1 MGVKYLMQDKLQ
13 ELYDRLDANLAA
25 FQLAWKMKS
34 KTELI
39 EDSREITAIKDA
51 HYYLTESHG
60 FEPEEIDYLLLF
72 ENPLQVVADKW
83 RERTEDLS
91 DFSFALDE
99 VFDKQDA
106 LRDYELKEKSS
117 VLERLRNTSG
127 LTPTSEKPAAE
138 KEQEAR

>member
-1 MGVKYLMQDKLQ
+1 MPDKLQ
-13 ELYDRLDANLAA
+13 ELLDRLDANFSA
-25 FQLAWKMKS
+25 FQTAWEAKS

-39 EDSREITAIKDA
+39 DASREITAIRDA
-51 HYYLTESHG
+51 YYYLTESHG
-60 FEPEEIDYLLLF
+60 FELEEIDYLLLF

-83 RERTEDLS
+83 LERTEDLS

-106 LRDYELKEKSS
+106 LRDYERKEKPS
-117 VLERLRNTSG
+117 VLEQLHNTAA
-127 LTPTSEKPAAE
+127 KPARPT

>member
-1 MGVKYLMQDKLQ
+1 MQDKLQ
-13 ELYDRLDANLAA
+13 ELFDRLDANLED
-25 FQLAWKMKS
+25 FRKMWES
-34 KTELI
+34 SDQAELI
-39 EDSREITAIKDA
+39 DGSREITAIKDA

-83 RERTEDLS
+83 LERTEDLS

-106 LRDYELKEKSS
+106 LRDYERKEKPS
-117 VLERLRNTSG
+117 VLEQLHHTAETAGKAAR
-127 LTPTSEKPAAE
+127 PT

>member
-1 MGVKYLMQDKLQ
+1 MQDKLQ
-13 ELYDRLDANLAA
+13 ELFDRLDANLEYFRKKWEASDKA
-25 FQLAWKMKS
+25 
-34 KTELI
+34 TLI
-39 EDSREITAIKDA
+39 DDSREITAIRDA

-83 RERTEDLS
+83 LERTEDLS

-106 LRDYELKEKSS
+106 LRDYERKEKPS
-117 VLERLRNTSG
+117 VLEQLHNTAV
-127 LTPTSEKPAAE
+127 KPARPA

>member
-1 MGVKYLMQDKLQ
+1 
-13 ELYDRLDANLAA
+13 
-25 FQLAWKMKS
+25 MKS

-106 LRDYELKEKSS
+106 LRDYELKENLPCWSGFGTRP
-117 VLERLRNTSG
+117 VLRPRPKNRLRQKNRRHVRWPMFKYPKT
-127 LTPTSEKPAAE
+127 
-138 KEQEAR
+138 

>member
-1 MGVKYLMQDKLQ
+1 MQDKLQ

-25 FQLAWKMKS
+25 FKLAWEAKS
-34 KTELI
+34 KAELI
-39 EDSREITAIKDA
+39 DGSREITAIRDT
-51 HYYLTESHG
+51 HEYLTESHG

-83 RERTEDLS
+83 LERTEDLS

-106 LRDYELKEKSS
+106 LQDYELKGKPS
-117 VLERLRNTSG
+117 VLEQLRNAAVTAA
-127 LTPTSEKPAAE
+127 KPIRPA
-138 KEQEAR
+138 KEQEER

>member
-1 MGVKYLMQDKLQ
+1 MQDKLQ
-13 ELYDRLDANLAA
+13 ELLDRLDANLED
-25 FQLAWKMKS
+25 FR
-34 KTELI
+34 KTWESSDKAKLI
-39 EDSREITAIKDA
+39 DGSREITAIRDA

-83 RERTEDLS
+83 LERTEDLS

-106 LRDYELKEKSS
+106 LRDYERKEKPS
-117 VLERLRNTSG
+117 VLEQLRKAPG
-127 LTPTSEKPAAE
+127 LTPEPREKSAPA
-138 KEQEAR
+138 KEAR

>member
-1 MGVKYLMQDKLQ
+1 MQDKLQ
-13 ELYDRLDANLAA
+13 ELFDRLDANLED
-25 FQLAWKMKS
+25 FR
-34 KTELI
+34 KTWESSDKAKLI
-39 EDSREITAIKDA
+39 DGSREITAIKDA

-83 RERTEDLS
+83 LERTEDLS

-106 LRDYELKEKSS
+106 LRDYERKEKPS
-117 VLERLRNTSG
+117 VLEQLRKAPS
-127 LTPTSEKPAAE
+127 LTPEPHEKSATA
-138 KEQEAR
+138 KEAR

>member
-1 MGVKYLMQDKLQ
+1 MQDKLQ
-13 ELYDRLDANLAA
+13 ELLDRLDANFSA
-25 FQLAWKMKS
+25 FQTAWEAKS

-39 EDSREITAIKDA
+39 DASREITAIKDA

-83 RERTEDLS
+83 LERTEDLS

-106 LRDYELKEKSS
+106 LRDYERKEKPS
-117 VLERLRNTSG
+117 VLEQLRKAPG
-127 LTPTSEKPAAE
+127 PTLEQREKSAPA
-138 KEQEAR
+138 KEAR